1 MLTSPIPGPRS
12 SLGIETRSPVAD
24 LQVHVIARSPQA
36 YIDLADAAVLRGVLK
51 RFLENAIQAQR
62 RLRRQLGGDI
72 VGVKRDA
79 HLILFTDL
87 LAEHFHGRREA
98 EHIEFRPVQ
107 IVRQRM
113 DIRRN
118 FRNPRLKVD
127 GFALALRRALS
138 SNIKRARR

>member
-1 MLTSPIPGPRS
+1 MLTRPNPGAPFRG
-12 SLGIETRSPVAD
+12 LEIETRSPVAD

-36 YIDLADAAVLRGVLK
+36 HIDVADAAVLRGVLK

-62 RLRRQLGGDI
+62 RFRRQLGGNV
-72 VGVKRDA
+72 VGVKRHA
-79 HLILFTDL
+79 HLILVTNL
-87 LAEHFHGRREA
+87 LAEHLHGRREA

-118 FRNPRLKVD
+118 FRNPRVKV
-127 GFALALRRALS
+127 GGLALVLRP
-138 SNIKRARR
+138 AR